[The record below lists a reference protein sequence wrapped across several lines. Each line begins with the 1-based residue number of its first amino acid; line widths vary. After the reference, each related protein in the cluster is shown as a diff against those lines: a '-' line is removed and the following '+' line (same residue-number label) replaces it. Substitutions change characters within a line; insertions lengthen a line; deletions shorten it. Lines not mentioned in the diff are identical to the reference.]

1 MVFFIALPF
10 FKIDTANVFEYFKA
24 EAIGIVNKNVN
35 FVNIN
40 PLGEIQ
46 IKKKN

>member
-10 FKIDTANVFEYFKA
+10 FKIDTANVFEYFRA

-40 PLGEIQ
+40 PLG
-46 IKKKN
+46 